1 MTTLSDFIAAINGG
15 NDVTV
20 SLLVG
25 ANAAGVPLIAKMA
38 SDGTLLISDGVNGG
52 ESSIAAGSGSKT
64 ITHGVGA
71 VPTIINITPED
82 GFDSPYEIIRGSTG
96 ATTFKV
102 QYKGGVTQ
110 AAGTTGYFLW
120 EAKR

>member
-20 SLLVG
+20 NLLVG

-52 ESSIAAGSGSKT
+52 ESSIAAGSGPTQSCRMRRFLAGLKT
-64 ITHGVGA
+64 EEGKEVR
-71 VPTIINITPED
+71 D
-82 GFDSPYEIIRGSTG
+82 GYGCHSFNRWHQNSVERWP
-96 ATTFKV
+96 
-102 QYKGGVTQ
+102 
-110 AAGTTGYFLW
+110 
-120 EAKR
+120 